1 MRTESASSPPSLE
14 AARGDRRGCPQGE
27 TSERSR
33 WVTDRK
39 QVGNM
44 KRSRML
50 PRRVREVLVARSRT
64 SHFRQTS
71 AAAFRLRTSETAA
84 IMLERITSGRSFM
97 MVGLAKVAI
106 EEGRKKLVDE

>member
-1 MRTESASSPPSLE
+1 MRTESASPSPPLT
-14 AARGDRRGCPQGE
+14 AARGERSGCPQGE

-50 PRRVREVLVARSRT
+50 PRRVREVRVERSRT
-64 SHFRQTS
+64 SHLRQTS
-71 AAAFRLRTSETAA
+71 AAAFRLRTSETAPT
-84 IMLERITSGRSFM
+84 MLERITSGRSLM
-97 MVGLAKVAI
+97 VVGLAEVAI
-106 EEGRKKLVDE
+106 EEQKNKLG